1 MRNLEGMH
9 VPYPTFL
16 QLLWEIIHYFLSTL
30 LVNEEANL
38 MGTLIPL
45 WLHPN
50 DKKVNTALVQ
60 PSKWD

>member
-1 MRNLEGMH
+1 MWKNLEGMH

-50 DKKVNTALVQ
+50 DKKVNT
-60 PSKWD
+60 